1 MIFIE
6 IALGWFLLSIIFMI
20 TIGILMI
27 LDILEGN
34 DDKLIYKFKIFVI
47 GIVVIFIVS
56 VILMILSLST
66 V

>member
-6 IALGWFLLSIIFMI
+6 IGFGWFLLSMIFMMF
-20 TIGILMI
+20 IGISMI
-27 LDILEGN
+27 LEYDC
-34 DDKLIYKFKIFVI
+34 DKFMSRVKIFII

-66 V
+66 I

>member
-6 IALGWFLLSIIFMI
+6 LGFVWFLLSIIFMMSI
-20 TIGILMI
+20 FFSLM
-27 LDILEGN
+27 LEC
-34 DDKLIYKFKIFVI
+34 DYDKAMCKLKIFII